1 MAGKIILVG
10 GGKGG
15 PGKSTMAQQVAGY
28 LVVVEG
34 KKVHVFETDIKQQTT
49 FSWCQEREMNA
60 NVPAISYS
68 MPNPRENIGKTLTDL
83 SNNNEF
89 VIVDAGGFDS
99 DIQREAMLYA
109 DYVLLPI
116 RPKRRDIRSL
126 PNLDDVIMQLREINP
141 EAVIR
146 TVINQCPVLPSQ
158 IGYILA
164 AKEACES
171 FDLLPVGTFVYER
184 GLYDKCEADG
194 RTIFDITGRERDQK
208 AEAEITA
215 MARELLYGEVPA

>member
-15 PGKSTMAQQVAGY
+15 PGKSTMAQQIAGY
-28 LVVVEG
+28 LTVVQN

-49 FSWCQEREMNA
+49 FSWCQEREMNKD
-60 NVPAISYS
+60 VPFIDYS
-68 MPNPRENIGKTLTDL
+68 MPDPREDISDTLTSLKEEND
-83 SNNNEF
+83 F
-89 VIVDAGGFDS
+89 VVVDAGGFDS
-99 DIQREAMLYA
+99 DIQREAMVEA

-126 PNLDDVIMQLREINP
+126 PNLYEVISQLREINP
-141 EAVIR
+141 DTVIR

-158 IGYILA
+158 MGYILA

-171 FDLLPVGTFVYER
+171 FNLEPVASFIYDR

-194 RTIFDITGRERDQK
+194 RTIFDISGRDRDLK

-215 MARELLYGEVPA
+215 MARELLYGEEPA